1 MKDAFKFAMKFKND
15 FNQIDSSELLEIEGE
30 NKRKLKSQF
39 LGTFLTIIISVVS
52 FFLIVYQSY

>member
-1 MKDAFKFAMKFKND
+1 MDAFKFAKKFKND